1 MNRDDGCLTSIPSHL
16 AWCSHPAS
24 VAETLGDSL
33 EQVARGVEHAREDGV
48 ALTIRAPPPVAF
60 VSNSQTQSPCSLAS
74 RFMMFACWLLK

>member
-1 MNRDDGCLTSIPSHL
+1 VLDVNPEPPRLVLPSGERRREVD
-16 AWCSHPAS
+16 S
-24 VAETLGDSL
+24 TLGDSL